1 MFIFVS
7 YKYEH
12 VSNVLSKSDCVG
24 KNIPT
29 YSNSFTKDAI
39 CLQILVG
46 RSISIRKRG
55 KEAKGKEEKEKRG
68 KEEKGKRRIGEKKK
82 RGKREK
88 KKRRKEEKEK
98 KGKRRKEE

>member
-46 RSISIRKRG
+46 LSISVRKRG
-55 KEAKGKEEKEKRG
+55 KRSKGE
-68 KEEKGKRRIGEKKK
+68 RRKGEKKK
-82 RGKREK
+82 RV
-88 KKRRKEEKEK
+88 KEE
-98 KGKRRKEE
+98 

>member
-46 RSISIRKRG
+46 LSISVRK
-55 KEAKGKEEKEKRG
+55 G
-68 KEEKGKRRIGEKKK
+68 KEEKGKRRKWVKK
-82 RGKREK
+82 R
-88 KKRRKEEKEK
+88 RRKEE
-98 KGKRRKEE
+98 

>member
-55 KEAKGKEEKEKRG
+55 KEAKGKEEKEKRRKEEKG
-68 KEEKGKRRIGEKKK
+68 KRIKEEKGKRRIGEKKK
-82 RGKREK
+82 RGK
-88 KKRRKEEKEK
+88 
-98 KGKRRKEE
+98 